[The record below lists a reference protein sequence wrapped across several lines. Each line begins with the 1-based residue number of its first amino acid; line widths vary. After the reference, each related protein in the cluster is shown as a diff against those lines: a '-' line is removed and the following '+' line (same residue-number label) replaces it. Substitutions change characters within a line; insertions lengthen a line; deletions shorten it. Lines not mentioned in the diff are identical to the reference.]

1 MVAAL
6 ANPEVG
12 IHRRVAV
19 NGVGLHVVEAGSGPP
34 VLLLHGFPEF
44 WYSWRH
50 QLPAVAAAGYRAVAP
65 DLRGYNESDKPPG
78 VESYRPSK
86 VVGDVAGLIEYMSAG
101 PAVVVGHDW
110 GGVIAWLLVMRR
122 PDLVRALVV
131 MNAPHPATF
140 MKELP
145 HARQLLRSWYMF
157 FFQLPWFPEALLRF
171 QNFRMLGHT
180 FRRQPERPG
189 AFTPADVRRYKE
201 ALAKPG
207 ALTAAVNNYR
217 AAFRYRREGER
228 VFRPVRG
235 PALGIWGERDS
246 YLNPHVL
253 DGLPLW
259 APDAQLVR
267 LPQVS
272 HWVQNDAP
280 GDVNRLL
287 LHFPGSL
294 PPLAAH

>member
-1 MVAAL
+1 MVAAV
-6 ANPEVG
+6 ADPG
-12 IHRRVAV
+12 TGTHRRAAV
-19 NGVGLHVVEAGSGPP
+19 NGIRIHLVEAGIGPP

-50 QLPAVAAAGYRAVAP
+50 QLPALAAAGYRAVAQ

-78 VESYRPSK
+78 VENYRSSK
-86 VVGDVAGLIEYMSAG
+86 LVTDVGGLIEQLRAG

-110 GGVIAWLLVMRR
+110 GGVLAWLLVMRR

-140 MKELP
+140 LNELP
-145 HARQLLRSWYMF
+145 HARQFLRSWYMF

-171 QNFRMLGHT
+171 QDFGMLGHT
-180 FRRQPERPG
+180 FRARPRHPQ

-207 ALTAAVNNYR
+207 ALTAAINYYR
-217 AAFRYRREGER
+217 AAFRYRRDAESSL
-228 VFRPVRG
+228 RPVRG
-235 PALGIWGERDS
+235 PALVIWGDRDS

-253 DGLPLW
+253 DGLPRW
-259 APDAQLVR
+259 APDARLVR
-267 LPQVS
+267 IPDAS

-280 GDVNRLL
+280 EAVNRLL
-287 LHFPGSL
+287 LQFLGSL
-294 PPLAAH
+294 PPVFG